1 MKNSLPNFLP
11 ETKPE
16 QQPAMIKQIKLIALF
31 VLLFSAPAVY
41 SQSNSEKAREMKNN
55 AVKLMDEG
63 QIDESIKILKEAQKL
78 DPDNFNVMYET
89 AFAYVLKKDYKEA
102 VKILEK
108 NVDHKEV
115 TDQLYQLLGNSYDY
129 WEKPEKAI
137 EAYDA
142 GLKKFP
148 NSGKLYLEKGN
159 VYLIKKDYNKAVPLY
174 EKGIEVD
181 PEFPSNYYRLALL
194 FCNSQERVWGLLYGE
209 LFLNLEHGSKRF
221 YEVSELLY
229 ATYKDGIKING
240 DSSKISFCKNMAM
253 NIEDLSSKKPMKFPF
268 CMPFEQSFAVAT
280 IGVKTVDVNSL
291 NTLRTNFLSNW
302 YQFKHD
308 KTYPNVLYE
317 YQEKVRAA
325 GHLEAYN
332 HYILA
337 GADETSFKEWA
348 TANKEKL
355 TNFINWYKENQIT
368 LDAQH
373 KFYRGQY

>member
-1 MKNSLPNFLP
+1 MKISLPIFQP
-11 ETKPE
+11 KTKPE
-16 QQPAMIKQIKLIALF
+16 QQAAMIKQIKLIALF
-31 VLLFSAPAVY
+31 VLIFTAPAVY
-41 SQSNSEKAREMKNN
+41 SQTDSEKAREMKNN

-63 QIDESIKILKEAQKL
+63 QVDESLKILKDAQKL
-78 DPDNFNVMYET
+78 DPENLNIPYEM
-89 AFAYVLKKDYKEA
+89 AYAYILKKDYKEA

-108 NVDHKEV
+108 NLDNKNV
-115 TDQLYQLLGNSYDY
+115 TDQFYQLLGNSYDY
-129 WEKPEKAI
+129 WEKSDKAI

-159 VYLIKKDYNKAVPLY
+159 VYLIKKDYNKAIPLY

-194 FCNSQERVWGLLYGE
+194 FCNSKQSMWGLLYGE

-229 ATYKDGIKING
+229 ATYKDGIKIMG
-240 DSSKISFCKNMAM
+240 DSSKIGFCDIVM
-253 NIEDLSSKKPMKFPF
+253 NVEDLTSKKEMKFPF
-268 CMPFEQSFAVAT
+268 CMPWGQTFAVA
-280 IGVKTVDVNSL
+280 IVGAKTVDINSL
-291 NTLRTNFLSNW
+291 NTIRTNFLSLW

-308 KTYPNVLYE
+308 KTYPNVLFE

-337 GADETSFKEWA
+337 GADENSFKEWA
-348 TANKEKL
+348 AANKEKL
-355 TNFINWYKENQIT
+355 VNFINWYKENQIT

>member
-1 MKNSLPNFLP
+1 
-11 ETKPE
+11 
-16 QQPAMIKQIKLIALF
+16 MIKQIKLIALF
-31 VLLFSAPAVY
+31 VLLFTAPAVY
-41 SQSNSEKAREMKNN
+41 SQSNSEKAIEMKEN
-55 AVKLMDEG
+55 AIKLMDEG
-63 QIDESIKILKEAQKL
+63 QVDESLKILKEAQKT
-78 DPDNFNVMYET
+78 DPENIFIPYEM
-89 AFAYVLKKDYKEA
+89 AYANVLKKDYKEA

-108 NVDHKEV
+108 IIDNPKV
-115 TDQLYQLLGNSYDY
+115 TDQFYQLLGNTYDY
-129 WEKPEKAI
+129 WEKSDKAI

-159 VYLIKKDYNKAVPLY
+159 VYLIKKDYNKAMPLY

-181 PEFPSNYYRLALL
+181 PTFPSNYYRLALL
-194 FCNSQERVWGLLYGE
+194 FCNSKESMWGLLYGE

-229 ATYKDGIKING
+229 ATYKEGIKITS
-240 DSSKISFCKNMAM
+240 DTSSKIDFCEIVLDAAALTN
-253 NIEDLSSKKPMKFPF
+253 KKDIKFPF
-268 CMPFEQSFAVAT
+268 CLPFGQTFSVAM
-280 IGVKTVDVNSL
+280 VNAKTVDVNSL
-291 NTLRTNFLSNW
+291 VGIRTNFLSVW

-308 KTYPNVLYE
+308 KNYPNVLFE

-348 TANKEKL
+348 EANKDKFN
-355 TNFINWYKENQIT
+355 NFINWYRENQIA
-368 LDAQH
+368 LDVKH

>member
-1 MKNSLPNFLP
+1 
-11 ETKPE
+11 
-16 QQPAMIKQIKLIALF
+16 MIKQLKFFTLL
-31 VLLFSAPAVY
+31 VLLFAAPCAY
-41 SQSNSEKAREMKNN
+41 SQTDAEKAKEMKDN

-63 QIDESIKILKEAQKL
+63 QVDESIKILKEAQKL
-78 DPDNFNVMYET
+78 DPENLDLPYEM

-108 NVDHKEV
+108 NLDHKNV
-115 TDQLYQLLGNSYDY
+115 TDQVYQLLGNSYDY

-159 VYLIKKDYNKAVPLY
+159 VYLIKKDYNKAIPLY

-181 PEFPSNYYRLALL
+181 PNFPSNYYRLALL
-194 FCNSQERVWGLLYGE
+194 FCNSKESMWGLLYGE

-221 YEVSELLY
+221 YEISELLF
-229 ATYKDGIKING
+229 ATYKEGIKITS
-240 DSSKISFCKNMAM
+240 DTSSKIDFCEIVLNA
-253 NIEDLSSKKPMKFPF
+253 DALSSKKDIRFPF
-268 CMPFEQSFAVAT
+268 CMPFGQTFIVAMV
-280 IGVKTVDVNSL
+280 GAKTVDVNSL
-291 NTLRTNFLSNW
+291 NGIRTNFLSFW
-302 YQFKHD
+302 YQFKHNKD
-308 KTYPNVLYE
+308 YPNVLFE
-317 YQEKVRAA
+317 YQEKVRQA

-337 GADETSFKEWA
+337 GADVDGFKEWA
-348 TANKEKL
+348 GANREKF
-355 TNFINWYKENQIT
+355 TNFINWYRENQIS
-368 LDAQH
+368 LDSKH